1 MDFFEAVKSGF
12 QGYVD
17 FSGRSSRSEVWWWIL
32 FGLMANVIAS
42 LADFVVGGGVFAIL
56 VSLGLLLPSVS
67 VQVRRLHDLDRSG
80 WWLLISLVP
89 VLGAIVMLV
98 WFCSKGT
105 ADDNRFGANP
115 LS

>member
-1 MDFFEAVKSGF
+1 
-12 QGYVD
+12 
-17 FSGRSSRSEVWWWIL
+17 
-32 FGLMANVIAS
+32 MANVIAS
-42 LADFVVGGGVFAIL
+42 LVDFVVGGGLFAIL

-80 WWLLISLVP
+80 WWLLISFVP